1 MGSGQENVPGNQI
14 DMNTR
19 SQKSSSGR
27 NMRERSDTRH
37 RVHVLEQNFV
47 KIMKDIADIKKSIQ
61 TIKTITTDSKGRT
74 IIVTN
79 R

>member
-61 TIKTITTDSKGRT
+61 TIKTVTTDIKGRT

>member
-61 TIKTITTDSKGRT
+61 TIKTVTTDSKGRT